1 VRSALGSSPSFEP
14 PGPGTW
20 TLDTAHFPQPASRFA
35 RELFGEPARRG
46 FQEATA
52 RYGLLMDHI
61 EWSFVQGWA
70 YLCPRPIAPL
80 RDAGE
85 RLTRVAWDE
94 LVGSTP
100 ALGERLATSAG
111 VFEDRRWRGDV
122 ARWDDQTK
130 PEMRRDHMEL
140 QAVDPARLGTRQL
153 LSHLQRCRRNL
164 QRAVYEHHRLN
175 VAPVIPVGDL
185 LVHAGEWAGQSPAE
199 LVGLVSGGG
208 PLSLGAAPELARLAT
223 AIREDPP
230 AAAGVF
236 SDDEP
241 RAILAALVSTPGAV
255 GAAASRYVELVGCWS
270 AGGGTDVG
278 EPCLLEMPHV
288 LVETVR
294 AAVARERGGAD
305 ADAEAQAGAATEL
318 AGAVRA
324 AVPPDRREAFDEL
337 LAEARAT
344 HRLRDERAIYC
355 DVWACGLT
363 RRAILAAG
371 KRLAGAGAIERAE
384 DLVEAGYA
392 EIRSLLEGAPGP
404 SGEELAARGRYRLR
418 ADEDQAPAV
427 LHGRPSAPPP
437 LAWLPPGAARTERAF
452 RAYVGA
458 MSGEAQEAAGTGGTV
473 RGLAASPGTHEG
485 RARVVRSP
493 SELGR
498 VGRGD
503 VLVTGST
510 TPAFNAI
517 LPLVGAIVTDRG
529 GLLSHA
535 AIVAREYGIP
545 AVVGT
550 GEATRRIPDG
560 ALVRVDGA
568 SGEAGVIG

>member
-52 RYGLLMDHI
+52 RYGLLMSHI
-61 EWSFVQGWA
+61 EWEFVHGWA

-100 ALGERLATSAG
+100 ALAERLATSAG
-111 VFEDRRWRGDV
+111 VFEDRRWREDV

-130 PEMRRDHMEL
+130 PEMRSEHMEL
-140 QAVDPARLGTRQL
+140 QAVDPASLPDGEL

-175 VAPVIPVGDL
+175 VAPVIPAGDL
-185 LVHAGEWAGQSPAE
+185 LVQAGEWTGRSPAE
-199 LVGLVSGGG
+199 LVGLVSGAG
-208 PLSLGAAPELARLAT
+208 PLSLGAAMELARLAG
-223 AIREDPP
+223 AVREDP

-236 SDDEP
+236 SDTEP
-241 RAILAALVSTPGAV
+241 RAILAALVSRPGAV
-255 GAAASRYVELVGCWS
+255 GSAASRYVELVGCWS

-288 LVETVR
+288 LVETIR
-294 AAVARERGGAD
+294 AAAERGRGGGD
-305 ADAEAQAGAATEL
+305 PTAEADAGAAAEL
-318 AGAVRA
+318 AREVRA
-324 AVPPDRREAFDEL
+324 AVPRDSREAFDGL

-371 KRLAGAGAIERAE
+371 KRLAGAGAIQRAE

-392 EIRSLLEGAPGP
+392 EIRSLLEGAPDP
-404 SGEELAARGRYRLR
+404 SGEELAARGRYRLS
-418 ADEDQAPAV
+418 ADEDQVPAV
-427 LHGRPSAPPP
+427 LPGPRSMPPP
-437 LAWLPPGAARTERAF
+437 LGWLPPGAARTERAF
-452 RAYVGA
+452 RTYVGA
-458 MSGEAQEAAGTGGTV
+458 MSGEAQEAGTGGTV

-485 RARVVRSP
+485 RARVVRSA